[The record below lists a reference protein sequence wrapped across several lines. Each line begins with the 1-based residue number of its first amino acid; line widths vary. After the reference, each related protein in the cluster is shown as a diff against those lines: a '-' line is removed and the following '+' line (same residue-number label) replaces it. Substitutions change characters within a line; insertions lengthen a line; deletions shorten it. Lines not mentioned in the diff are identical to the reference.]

1 MGTALPIPVNGG
13 EGQGQR
19 QGFDSLDPGIA
30 RDRVVLMVNVI
41 VTDMA
46 VEVAIRAIIVSA
58 VAIIGTVGIVIVGR
72 DMNMGHKEWEK
83 RLCRF
88 V

>member
-1 MGTALPIPVNGG
+1 
-13 EGQGQR
+13 
-19 QGFDSLDPGIA
+19 
-30 RDRVVLMVNVI
+30 MVNVI